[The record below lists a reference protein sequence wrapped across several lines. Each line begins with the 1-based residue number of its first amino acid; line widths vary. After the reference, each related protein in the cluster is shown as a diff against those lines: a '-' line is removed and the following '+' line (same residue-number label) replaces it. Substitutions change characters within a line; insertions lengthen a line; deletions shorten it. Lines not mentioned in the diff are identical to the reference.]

1 MVSPLHPE
9 GLAVP
14 TTSLKLSDALKEKI
28 ATIAREVAQTPHA
41 YMVEAIAER
50 VARDERRNEFL
61 AAGEESL
68 AEFRRTGTAYAHED
82 VWRYIRA
89 RVSGKKN
96 RRPKAIK
103 VPRSDR

>member
-1 MVSPLHPE
+1 MVSPATTL

-14 TTSLKLSDALKEKI
+14 TTSLKLSEALKEKI
-28 ATIAREVAQTPHA
+28 ATIAREAAQTPHA

-50 VARDERRNEFL
+50 VARDERRSDFV
-61 AAGEESL
+61 AA
-68 AEFRRTGTAYAHED
+68 AERAEKDFHRTGIAYAHED

-89 RVSGKKN
+89 RAGGKKA

-103 VPRSDR
+103 VPRAAR